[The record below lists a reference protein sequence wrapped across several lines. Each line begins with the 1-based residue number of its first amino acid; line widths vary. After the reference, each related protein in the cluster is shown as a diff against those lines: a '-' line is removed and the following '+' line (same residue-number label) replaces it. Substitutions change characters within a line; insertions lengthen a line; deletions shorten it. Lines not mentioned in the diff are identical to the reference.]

1 MTFDNLFAKPT
12 ATGTFWGV
20 IGGLSLIIASISTTN
35 GYLQVVPYF
44 FILCAAILT
53 TKYVDKSK
61 VSFTE
66 LFKSGFWAF
75 IVSSLFLYVYVL
87 TVVNPNSGISFLGH
101 MWRFG
106 FIIGLGIIGS
116 SVISFIAKPVR

>member
-1 MTFDNLFAKPT
+1 MRFQDLFAKPT
-12 ATGTFWGV
+12 STGTFWGV
-20 IGGLSLIIASISTTN
+20 IGGLSLIVATISTTN

-61 VSFTE
+61 VNFTD
-66 LFKSGFWAF
+66 LFKSGFFAF
-75 IVSSLFLYVYVL
+75 IISSLFLYAYIF
-87 TVVNPNSGISFLGH
+87 TIVNPNSEITFIGH

-106 FIIGLGIIGS
+106 VIVGLGIICS
-116 SVISFIAKPVR
+116 SIISFLAKPVR

>member
-1 MTFDNLFAKPT
+1 MRFDNLFAKPT
-12 ATGTFWGV
+12 TTGTFWGV
-20 IGGLSLIIASISTTN
+20 IGGLSLIIATIITTN

-75 IVSSLFLYVYVL
+75 IVSSLFLYIYVL
-87 TVVNPNSGISFLGH
+87 TVVNPNSGISFIGH

-106 FIIGLGIIGS
+106 VIVGLGIIGS
-116 SVISFIAKPVR
+116 SVISFLAKPVR

>member
-1 MTFDNLFAKPT
+1 MTFDNLFAKPI

-20 IGGLSLIIASISTTN
+20 IGGLSLIIVSNSTAN
-35 GYLQVVPYF
+35 GFLQVFPYF

-53 TKYVDKSK
+53 TKYAAKSI
-61 VSFTE
+61 VSFKE
-66 LFKSGFWAF
+66 LFKSGIWAF

-87 TVVNPNSGISFLGH
+87 TVVNPNAGISFPGH

-106 FIIGLGIIGS
+106 FIIGLGIICS
-116 SVISFIAKPVR
+116 SVFSFIAKPVR